1 MNTPTSLPLA
11 DSTPAAG
18 DTLSVLTHAVNPAT
32 KTWKTDG
39 TIIAAQETKF
49 FSLTEHHVDGIVG
62 LSMLLTQLE
71 HQPKACLIRGRYVG
85 DDTAKAR
92 DAEDYQPGKVR
103 RANDYF
109 DDQPLHS
116 VMIDIDGYQG
126 TIEQFINNKLPAAWR
141 DCSYHWQLSS
151 SSGHPSKAEAGLRAH
166 VWFWMASA
174 LTSAQLK
181 AFAQSVDLPADMA
194 LFNPVQ
200 AHYTANPIFEHG
212 CKDPIE
218 DERSGFEIGNA
229 DEVVLDVTPQVLGAL
244 PRASAGQVLLE
255 IAEADPIVQC
265 LSDRGMILGK
275 LKDRYNIVCPYDD
288 EHTGES
294 APSSTQYFLAN
305 TNGHALSHFKC
316 LHAHCV
322 DRTRHEF
329 IAGLGMHNTLDDFDD
344 CSEQPEVVQA
354 AQEMAAKAE
363 KNIARF
369 LSETYEQF
377 EVRTKGSWLIKNVLP
392 DATLGVIY
400 GASGSGKSFFALD
413 LLGALAQG
421 NAWNGNKTPKKQR
434 VMWLAAEGQEDM
446 RKRATAYRIHQG
458 VAARDIAIDFIAEAP
473 NFLEKM
479 DVEAVIKQILAHG
492 PKGTFAVVAIDTLAQ
507 VMPGG
512 NENSGEDMGKVLAYA
527 RAITRATGAM
537 VIFVHHSGK
546 DESRGAR
553 GWSGLRAACDFELE
567 IIRSDDDR
575 VATITKLKGGQ
586 DGQEFGFKLEMV
598 QVGVDEDGDPESTCV
613 VAFTD
618 STKAS
623 VAQKAPPK
631 GKGQAACLEQL
642 EGLLLLTGGPVTRNE
657 FLLAVITVTP
667 YADEPTP
674 TQARSHAIRDLKAV
688 ILQKRIAENDQG
700 HLTIV

>member
-1 MNTPTSLPLA
+1 MNTPTPLPLA

-39 TIIAAQETKF
+39 TIIAAQETKY
-49 FSLTEHHVDGIVG
+49 FSLTEHHIDGIID
-62 LSMLLTQLE
+62 LSMLLHRLE

-126 TIEQFINNKLPAAWR
+126 TIEHFINNKLPAAWR
-141 DCSYHWQLSS
+141 DVSYHWQLSS

-200 AHYTANPIFEHG
+200 AHYTANPIFERG
-212 CKDPIE
+212 CKDPITA
-218 DERSGFEIGNA
+218 RSGFEIGNA
-229 DEVVLDVTPQVLGAL
+229 DEVVLDVTPQVFEAL
-244 PRASAGQVLLE
+244 PRAGSGQVLLE
-255 IAEADPIVQC
+255 IAESDPIVRR
-265 LSDRGMILGK
+265 LSERGMILGK
-275 LKDRYNIVCPYDD
+275 LKDRYNIICPYED
-288 EHTGES
+288 EHTSES
-294 APSSTQYFLAN
+294 APSSTQYLLPY
-305 TNGHALSHFKC
+305 TNGHAQGHFKC

-322 DRTRHEF
+322 DRNRHEF
-329 IAGLGMHNTLDDFDD
+329 IFSLGLDDTLDAFTD
-344 CSEQPEVVQA
+344 CSTHPDVILAVQEVTARV
-354 AQEMAAKAE
+354 E
-363 KNIARF
+363 KNTARF
-369 LSETYEQF
+369 LLEDYAQF
-377 EVRTKGSWLIKNVLP
+377 EIRTKGSWLIKNVLP
-392 DATLGVIY
+392 NATLGVIY

-421 NAWNGNKTPKKQR
+421 NAWNGNKTPKKKP
-434 VMWLAAEGQEDM
+434 VAWVAAEGQEDM
-446 RKRATAYRIHQG
+446 RKRATAYRIRQG
-458 VAARDIAIDFIAEAP
+458 VQPSDIDMKFIAEAP

-479 DVEAVIKQILAHG
+479 DVEAVIKQLLAHG
-492 PKGTFAVVAIDTLAQ
+492 PKGTFAVIVIDTLAQ

-512 NENSGEDMGKVLAYA
+512 NENSGEDMGRVLAYC

-537 VIFVHHSGK
+537 VILVHHSGK

-567 IIRSDDDR
+567 IIRSDEDR

-586 DGQEFGFKLEMV
+586 DGQEFGFRLEMV

-613 VAFTD
+613 VQFTD

-623 VAQKAPPK
+623 VSQKAPPK
-631 GKGQAACLEQL
+631 GKGQAACLDQL
-642 EGLLLLTGGPVTRNE
+642 ETLQALGGPVTRNE
-657 FLLAVITVTP
+657 FLLAVITVSP
-667 YADEPTP
+667 YVDSPTT
-674 TQARSHAIRDLKAV
+674 TQARSHAIRDLKAL
-688 ILQKRIAENDQG
+688 IEQKRVAESDKG
-700 HLTIV
+700 ILEIV